1 MIRNKIIQYF
11 LNKSQKCF
19 ERHDW
24 KGWRRYLMIAWRFTD
39 RETQDIVRP
48 AILEHLEQLEETLQ
62 TIESMQEA

>member
-1 MIRNKIIQYF
+1 
-11 LNKSQKCF
+11 
-19 ERHDW
+19 
-24 KGWRRYLMIAWRFTD
+24 MIAWRFTD